1 VRRLAALVT
10 AATLAVSISPVA
22 RSDVALPPEEA
33 ARLPANRPNILLL
46 VSDDQQMATFTRALM
61 PSVFSDLVDAGER
74 FDRFYVNSSLCCPSR
89 SEILTGLTEQHTGVD
104 DNNVPLNRPTI
115 VEALHDV
122 GYRTM
127 LAGKYLN
134 SLPCDPRPEF
144 DRWVCQ
150 FQNNDNG
157 LSLVDPTLNVDGTD
171 RSFDGYTTQIE
182 ANFASDFIRSTP
194 RDQPFFVMYTPTS
207 PHLPANDPRYG
218 DMEVAPYRPPN
229 FDEDTTTNG
238 KPFYMRRPPMP
249 ADEIARNDRRFEA
262 MSRAVRA
269 LDDDMGQILSALGDR
284 SRDTLVFFLS
294 DNGFLLG
301 EHRREAKIVPY
312 EESVNTPFVV
322 RFPALATG
330 TPHTSQAIVS
340 NIDIAPTI
348 ADVVGIPWHADG
360 RSLVPLLTH
369 RRQSIRPAAL
379 INWCE
384 GIHPPCPGNQPTTV
398 FVEPLLGVPS
408 YFGVV
413 TRRYKFV
420 RYRTGE
426 RELYDLRN
434 DPFELVN
441 HAGDP
446 AWAERVGRMARYL
459 ARLTS
464 PPPVDTTIVTG
475 PHGRSG
481 TRAFTFR
488 YFSPSRLATY
498 ECRLDRGGAVGRW
511 RACDGQTRVVGPLRD
526 GDYVFRVRGTNE
538 HGRTDPTPAS
548 RAFSIHTTGPPVIV
562 DSGPAAHLTDRS
574 VTLRFSSARAGVRFE
589 CRLHVWSEEGG
600 PWAPCRSPVSY
611 ADLADAVWAFEV
623 RSVDDNGAVTR
634 PPGLWLFHVDNAGPR
649 IVFDLRPDDPA
660 TNVDPAFIFH
670 PDERTRGTITC
681 RVDDGDRVN
690 CTSGTFQPTGLSRA
704 VHTVSVTATDTLG
717 NRARTVFTW
726 RIL

>member
-1 VRRLAALVT
+1 VRRVAALLATAMFLVT
-10 AATLAVSISPVA
+10 MSPTAHSDVVA
-22 RSDVALPPEEA
+22 RPA
-33 ARLPANRPNILLL
+33 AADRLPANRPNILLL

-61 PSVFSDLVDAGER
+61 PGVFSGLVDRGVR

-104 DNNVPLNRPTI
+104 DNNVPLTRPTI
-115 VEALHDV
+115 VEALHDL

-127 LAGKYLN
+127 LSGKYLN

-157 LSLVDPTLNVDGTD
+157 LSLVDPTLNVDGTE
-171 RSFDGYTTQIE
+171 RSFAGYTTQIE

-207 PHLPANDPRYG
+207 PHLPANDPRYA
-218 DMEVAPYRPPN
+218 DMPVAPHRPPN
-229 FDEDTTTNG
+229 FDEDTTSSG
-238 KPFYMRRPPMP
+238 KPFYMQRPPMP

-269 LDDDMGQILSALGDR
+269 LDDDMGQILASLGDR

-330 TPHTSQAIVS
+330 TPDVSGALVS

-369 RRQSIRPAAL
+369 RRASIRPAVL

-384 GIHPPCPGNQPTTV
+384 GIHPPCPGNQPSTV
-398 FVEPLLGVPS
+398 FIEPLLGVPS

-420 RYRTGE
+420 QYRTGE
-426 RELYDLRN
+426 RELYDLAD

-446 AWAERVGRMARYL
+446 AWIDTVGRMAGYL
-459 ARLTS
+459 AMLTS

-475 PHGRSG
+475 PLGHAD

-488 YFSPSRLATY
+488 YFSASRFATY
-498 ECRLDRGGAVGRW
+498 ECRLDRDGSAGRW
-511 RACDGQTRVVGPLRD
+511 RACDGQTRVVGPVRD

-538 HGRTDPTPAS
+538 KGRTDPTPAS
-548 RAFSIHTTGPPVIV
+548 RAFSVHTAGPPVAV
-562 DSGPAAHLTDRS
+562 NSGPDVHLIDRS
-574 VTLRFSSARAGVRFE
+574 VTLRFSSPQSGVRFE
-589 CRLHVWSEEGG
+589 CRLQVWGGDGG
-600 PWAPCRSPVSY
+600 PWTACRSPVSY
-611 ADLADAVWAFEV
+611 DALADAVWAFEV
-623 RSVDDNGAVTR
+623 RSVDGNGAVTR
-634 PPGLWLFHVDNAGPR
+634 PPGLWLFQVDNAGPR
-649 IVFDLRPDDPA
+649 IVFDLRPNDPA
-660 TNVDPAFIFH
+660 TNVNPTFVFH
-670 PDERTRGTITC
+670 ADERTRGPITC
-681 RVDDGDRVN
+681 RLDGGPDVE
-690 CTSGTFQPTGLSRA
+690 CTDGTFQPTGLSRA
-704 VHTVSVTATDTLG
+704 DHTVSVTATDTLG
-717 NRARTVFTW
+717 NVATTVFTW
-726 RIL
+726 RIQ

>member
-1 VRRLAALVT
+1 M
-10 AATLAVSISPVA
+10 AATFLMTVSPTA
-22 RSDVALPPEEA
+22 RSDVRA
-33 ARLPANRPNILLL
+33 APTERVRLPANRPNVLVL

-61 PSVFSDLVDAGER
+61 PSVFSRLVDRGVR

-89 SEILTGLTEQHTGVD
+89 SEIMTGLTEQHTGVD

-115 VEALHDV
+115 VEALHDL

-127 LAGKYLN
+127 LSGKYLN

-157 LSLVDPTLNVDGTD
+157 LSLIDPTLNVDGTE
-171 RSFDGYTTQIE
+171 RSFTGYTTQIE
-182 ANFASDFIRSTP
+182 ADFASDFIRSTP
-194 RDQPFFVMYTPTS
+194 ADQPFFVMYTPTS
-207 PHLPANDPRYG
+207 PHLPANDPRYA
-218 DMEVAPYRPPN
+218 DMPVTPYRPPN
-229 FDEDTTTNG
+229 FDEDTTAGG
-238 KPFYMRRPPMP
+238 KPFYMRRPPMG

-312 EESVNTPFVV
+312 EESVNMPFVV
-322 RFPALATG
+322 RFPALTTAT
-330 TPHTSQAIVS
+330 PDTSEALVS

-360 RSLVPLLTH
+360 RSLAPILTH
-369 RRQSIRPAAL
+369 RRRSIRSAVL

-384 GIHPPCPGNQPTTV
+384 GIHPPCPGNQPSTV
-398 FVEPLLGVPS
+398 FIEPLLGVPS

-426 RELYDLRN
+426 RELYDLAN
-434 DPFELVN
+434 DPFELEN

-446 AWAERVGRMARYL
+446 AWGSTLSRMAGYL

-475 PHGRSG
+475 PRGPTG

-488 YFSPSRLATY
+488 YFSASRFATY
-498 ECRLDRGGAVGRW
+498 QCRLDRGGTAGRW

-526 GDYVFRVRGTNE
+526 GDYVFRVRGTDE
-538 HGRTDPTPAS
+538 QGRTDPTPAS
-548 RAFSIHTTGPPVIV
+548 RAFSIHTAGPPVV
-562 DSGPAAHLTDRS
+562 VGSAPDAHLKDRS
-574 VTLRFSSARAGVRFE
+574 VRFGFSSPRAGVRFE
-589 CRLHVWSEEGG
+589 CRLHVWVDEPGA
-600 PWAPCRSPVSY
+600 WAPCRSPVRY
-611 ADLADAVWAFEV
+611 EGLADAMWAFEV
-623 RSVDDNGAVTR
+623 RSVDRTGAVTR
-634 PPGLWLFHVDNAGPR
+634 PPGLWLFHVDNEGPR
-649 IVFDLRPDDPA
+649 IVFDLRPNDPA
-660 TNVDPAFIFH
+660 TNVDPTFMFH
-670 PDERTRGTITC
+670 PDERTRGPIVC
-681 RVDDGDRVN
+681 RVDDDPDVV
-690 CTSGTFQPTGLSRA
+690 CTAGTFHPTGLSRSD
-704 VHTVSVTATDTLG
+704 HTVTVTAADTLG
-717 NRARTVFTW
+717 NVATTVFSW
-726 RIL
+726 RIQ